1 MSLEEQIAQTVDPV
15 QFTRLCNSLF
25 AAAYGH
31 DYQPIDGT
39 RGDEGNDGWL
49 NSERKILAIYCPL
62 KPERRTDADYRDKAY
77 GDLKKAAHLRD
88 SKRFPVERWTFVTP
102 RKLSNDVIVA
112 IRKRGDEFGIQA
124 NHIEAT
130 HLSGLFLKH
139 PELVKDFPEYH
150 ISQLEQW
157 LKTALET
164 PAASQPKATRSP
176 ETDIY
181 SYIAIRQAA
190 IKDEALREVVALRES
205 PDRAAAKR
213 GLRAL
218 LYRSTD
224 PLVQINAVVGLMD
237 MFSPIDDNLSDLA
250 NMCESTRAAAK
261 RIDSKSAEAY
271 LLAQRGY
278 FQSFEFGLLAV
289 QRYGNMMMEQMI
301 GLPVEDPQAAAQRQR
316 RLEQLSKDYA
326 EAFKGAIALAQ
337 ESQSG
342 PAMAAVLISIGNAAG
357 QRALTLIKIAS
368 RAAADSER
376 DVCKRSLLAAKDL
389 YAALG
394 DEHGVANVQ
403 MNLANQLRFL
413 GETEE
418 AKELIKAV
426 IPVAEKYGDVD
437 LRKKAG
443 WLEESL
449 RTGKIPDYMAG
460 ERRE

>member
-15 QFTRLCNSLF
+15 LFTRLCNGLF
-25 AAAYGH
+25 AAEHGH
-31 DYQPIDGT
+31 EYQPIDGT

-49 NSERKILAIYCPL
+49 NSDRRIFAIYCPL

-77 GDLKKAAHLRD
+77 ADLEKAALLRD
-88 SKRFPVERWTFVTP
+88 NGRFPVKRWTFVTP

-112 IRKRGDEFGIQA
+112 IRKRGDDLGIEA

-150 ISQLEQW
+150 VSQLEEL

-164 PAASQPKATRSP
+164 PAAREPKAARAS
-176 ETDIY
+176 ESDIY
-181 SYIAIRQAA
+181 SYIAVKEYAA
-190 IKDEALREVVALRES
+190 KDEALREVVALRES
-205 PDRAAAKR
+205 PDRVAAKR

-218 LYRSTD
+218 LYRSTN

-237 MFSPIDDNLSDLA
+237 LFSPMEDDLGDLA
-250 NMCESTRAAAK
+250 NMCETARGAAK

-271 LLAQRGY
+271 LLAQRGF
-278 FQSFEFGLLAV
+278 FQSFEFGRLAIE
-289 QRYGNMMMEQMI
+289 RYGNMMTEQAI
-301 GLPVEDPQAAAQRQR
+301 GVSLEDPNIAAARQK
-316 RLEQLSKDYA
+316 RLEQLSKSYT
-326 EAFKGAIALAQ
+326 EAFNGAIAIAQ

-357 QRALTLIKIAS
+357 QRATTLMHIGP
-368 RAAADSER
+368 RAAANHER

-389 YAALG
+389 YAELG

-403 MNLANQLRFL
+403 MQLANQLRFL

-418 AKELIKAV
+418 AKELVKAV
-426 IPVAEKYGDVD
+426 IPIAEKYGDTD
-437 LRKKAG
+437 MRKKAG
-443 WLEESL
+443 WLEETL